1 MNRLSREEIKLQEK
15 AALVRDKASMQA
27 LLFSRMRH
35 KNFGD
40 VILLLYKGDKLAE
53 YHNDPRIALI
63 SQCFEQLSSP
73 RRAKYK
79 KVFKDLLIDIAV
91 PRGLL
96 GVENIHVFYNIV
108 GAREYWIDDIYKW
121 KPAARQKHLQIDEII
136 SFLFCKYPVPDFLY
150 KAFGAGGNKL
160 FVKWLI
166 HLGRGGRPKELEA
179 IPLPLTNKGLH
190 YFVQGNGSMTITE
203 TLRWAQVKSLNG
215 SPELARM
222 IALSWLGTKTYEDE
236 DFWYEFIQKIIN
248 GGMFDVDELHGL
260 IDYVRD
266 ARRNNPA
273 YSLKGRTLRSL
284 LRQSE
289 EWHRR
294 FTSKP
299 INNYVWKA
307 SGIGEYK
314 AEKDGEVTRLME
326 LTTSKDLVNE
336 SRMMKHCVH
345 SYAFYCS
352 QGRSTIFSM
361 RNYSGGVFLETL
373 ATIEVNLYAREIVQ
387 AKGKMNRKISDAA
400 KKHMHAWAAKEKL
413 AIGEYL

>member
-1 MNRLSREEIKLQEK
+1 MNRLSREERKMQTK
-15 AALVRDKASMQA
+15 AALEKEEASVQA
-27 LLFSRMRH
+27 LLFSRKRH

-40 VILLLYKGDKLAE
+40 VILLLYKGEKLAE

-63 SQCFEQLSSP
+63 SKCFEQLSSP
-73 RRAKYK
+73 RRAKDK
-79 KVFKDLLIDIAV
+79 KVLKDVLIDIAV
-91 PRGLL
+91 PHGLL
-96 GVENIHVFYNIV
+96 GVEYIHVLYNVV
-108 GAREYWIDDIYKW
+108 GAREYWINDIYDW
-121 KPAARQKHLQIDEII
+121 KPVERQKYLQIGEMI

-150 KAFGAGGNKL
+150 QAFGSTGSKL

-190 YFVQGNGSMTITE
+190 YFVNGNGSMTITE

-215 SPELARM
+215 SPELAR
-222 IALSWLGTKTYEDE
+222 ITALSWLGTKPLEDE
-236 DFWYEFIQKIIN
+236 DFWYEFIQKVIN
-248 GGMFDVDELHGL
+248 GGMFDLEELPEL

-289 EWHRR
+289 DWHRR
-294 FTSKP
+294 FAAKPTSSY
-299 INNYVWKA
+299 IWKA
-307 SGIGEYK
+307 SGIAEYV

-326 LTTSKDLVNE
+326 LTTSKDLANE

-345 SYAFYCS
+345 SYAFYCA
-352 QGRSTIFSM
+352 QGRSGIFSM
-361 RNYSGGVFLETL
+361 RYYVGGVLLETL
-373 ATIEVNLYAREIVQ
+373 ATIEVNLYSRKIVQ
-387 AKGKMNRKISDAA
+387 AKGKMNRKISDVA